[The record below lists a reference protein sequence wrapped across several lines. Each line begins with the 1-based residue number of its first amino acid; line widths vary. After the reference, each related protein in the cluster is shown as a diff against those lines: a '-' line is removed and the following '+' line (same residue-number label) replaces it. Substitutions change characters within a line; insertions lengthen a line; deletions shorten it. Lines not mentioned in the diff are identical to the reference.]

1 MHLNYHASV
10 FNVTE
15 KRLCHWCHWHPN
27 ASWKECVCD
36 MIKTIIKWVI
46 LNRAP
51 THSHALPST
60 STYLYSFL
68 THSHSFPALS
78 HQLPLMF
85 SLLLLISNPPRIM
98 CRLPHPF
105 PVHIEMLI
113 PNPTHH
119 HHSSPY
125 LVPYFTCLRA
135 LRTYVLMCL
144 CVSCA
149 HVPMQSISMHFTA
162 YVYILYMPLCLLI
175 RQDYL
180 FTLRFFKMCL

>member
-1 MHLNYHASV
+1 
-10 FNVTE
+10 
-15 KRLCHWCHWHPN
+15 
-27 ASWKECVCD
+27 

-85 SLLLLISNPPRIM
+85 SLLLLI

-135 LRTYVLMCL
+135 LRTCVLMCL